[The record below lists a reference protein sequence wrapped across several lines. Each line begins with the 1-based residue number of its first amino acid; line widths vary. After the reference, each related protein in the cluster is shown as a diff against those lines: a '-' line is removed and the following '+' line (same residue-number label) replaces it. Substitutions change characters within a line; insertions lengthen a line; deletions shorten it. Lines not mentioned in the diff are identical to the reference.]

1 VRNPKMPKYT
11 YKCYGCFESFDVVHG
26 ILEEQSACPLCFNHV
41 VKRVPQMPY
50 LREKTPPKGD
60 KVGDE
65 VNRTIEENREL
76 LRDEK
81 KKRMEYKDGS

>member
-1 VRNPKMPKYT
+1 MPKYT
-11 YKCYGCFESFDVVHG
+11 YKCHACFENFDVVHG

-50 LREKTPPKGD
+50 LREKTPSKGD

>member
-1 VRNPKMPKYT
+1 
-11 YKCYGCFESFDVVHG
+11 
-26 ILEEQSACPLCFNHV
+26 L
-41 VKRVPQMPY
+41 PY

>member
-1 VRNPKMPKYT
+1 MPRYT
-11 YKCYGCFESFDVVHG
+11 YKCFSCREQFDVVHG
-26 ILEEQSACPLCFNHV
+26 ILEDQSGCPLCFNHV

-50 LREKTPPKGD
+50 LREKTLPEGD

-81 KKRMEYKDGS
+81 KKRMEYKDGN